1 MQYKLRHKIDIK
13 IPRDY
18 IANNNYGALSPNS
31 TTLFNGSVFAH
42 VKEMGS
48 KTEELDDVELI
59 VYKAE
64 FVIRY
69 VSEFDD
75 VNLNT
80 EITYPSASATTSNSK
95 VYKIDSI
102 ERIGHANQQYIKAIA
117 SSFVNV

>member
-13 IPRDY
+13 IPRGY
-18 IANNNYGALSPNS
+18 IANNNYGALSPNT

-48 KTEELDDVELI
+48 KTEELDDVEFI

-64 FVIRY
+64 FIVRY
-69 VSEFDD
+69 VSEFNDAD
-75 VNLNT
+75 LNT
-80 EITYPSASATTSNSK
+80 EITYNSK

>member
-48 KTEELDDVELI
+48 KTEELDDVEFI

-64 FVIRY
+64 FIVRY
-69 VSEFDD
+69 VSEFNDAD
-75 VNLNT
+75 LNT
-80 EITYPSASATTSNSK
+80 EITYNSK